1 MRVLTFRECILACL
15 TQGPAYGLLVR
26 DRMLSFTCNRG
37 WLGCFDC
44 NMMRLRL
51 ELNCHYPILRNFERE
66 GLATTHEIPG
76 GKERGYRPRIVY
88 SLTAEG
94 STVALYTMLRA
105 DKQRKEGKL

>member
-1 MRVLTFRECILACL
+1 MRTLTFRERILACL

-26 DRMLSFTCNRG
+26 DRMLSFTCDRG

-66 GLATTHEIPG
+66 GLAITRETPG
-76 GKERGYRPRIVY
+76 GKNRGYRPRIVY
-88 SLTAEG
+88 ELTEQG
-94 STVALYTMLRA
+94 QTLALLTMLEA
-105 DKQRKEGKL
+105 QRTEGKL